1 MRTLLKEE
9 GKNLILL
16 VVGILIYDIGTHA
29 FVEPAQVAP
38 GGAIGV
44 ALLINHLTNLPI
56 GMLTMATNIPLLIL
70 AWFYLSRRFAVTTA
84 VTTAL
89 SSAVLDLAVAPV
101 CPVYVGDRF
110 LCSLYGGVVIGV
122 GMALIFLAGTTTG
135 GSDILGYLLQKKRP
149 QMSIGRA
156 LLLVDGV
163 VLVISIFV
171 FGNVDAALFGLITLF
186 AQTKVIDSII
196 YGGEVSTMA
205 TVITKRPEE
214 IAHRV
219 IVDLDRSATLLKAQG
234 AYSKEDT
241 TMLLCTVR
249 KSQFPRLKRIIYET
263 DPDAFMMATET
274 SEVLGFGFKE
284 LKEGN

>member
-1 MRTLLKEE
+1 MRTMLKKE
-9 GKNLILL
+9 GKNLVLL
-16 VVGILIYDIGTHA
+16 LVGILIYDIGTHA

-44 ALLINHLTNLPI
+44 ALLVNHLTNLPI
-56 GMLTMATNIPLLIL
+56 GMMTMATNIPLLIL

-89 SSAVLDLAVAPV
+89 SSLVLDVLVAPL
-101 CPVYVGDRF
+101 CPVYTGDRF

-156 LLLVDGV
+156 LLLVDGI
-163 VLVISIFV
+163 VLVVSIFV
-171 FGNVDAALFGLITLF
+171 FGNIDAALFGLVTLF
-186 AQTKVIDSII
+186 AQTKVIDGII

-205 TVITKRPEE
+205 TVVTKKPEA
-214 IAHRV
+214 IAERV

-241 TMLLCTVR
+241 TLLLCTVR
-249 KSQFPRLKRIIYET
+249 KSQFPRLKRIIYEV

-284 LKEGN
+284 LKEGG

>member
-1 MRTLLKEE
+1 MLKKE
-9 GKNLILL
+9 GKNLVLL
-16 VVGILIYDIGTHA
+16 LVGILIYDIGTHA

-44 ALLINHLTNLPI
+44 ALLVNHLTNLPI
-56 GMLTMATNIPLLIL
+56 GMMTMATNIPLLIL

-89 SSAVLDLAVAPV
+89 SSLVLDVLVAPL
-101 CPVYVGDRF
+101 CPVYIGDRF

-156 LLLVDGV
+156 LLLVDGI
-163 VLVISIFV
+163 VLVVSIFV
-171 FGNVDAALFGLITLF
+171 FGNIDAALFGLVTLF
-186 AQTKVIDSII
+186 AQTKVIDGII

-205 TVITKRPEE
+205 TVVTKNPEA
-214 IAHRV
+214 IAERV

-241 TMLLCTVR
+241 TLLLCTVR
-249 KSQFPRLKRIIYET
+249 KSQFPRLKRIIYEV

-284 LKEGN
+284 LKEGG

>member
-1 MRTLLKEE
+1 MRTMLKKE
-9 GKNLILL
+9 GKNLVLL
-16 VVGILIYDIGTHA
+16 LVGILIYDIGTHA

-44 ALLINHLTNLPI
+44 ALLVNHLTNLPI
-56 GMLTMATNIPLLIL
+56 GMMTMATNIPLLIL

-89 SSAVLDLAVAPV
+89 SSLVLDVLVAPL
-101 CPVYVGDRF
+101 CPVYTGDRF

-156 LLLVDGV
+156 LLLVDGI
-163 VLVISIFV
+163 VLVVSIFV
-171 FGNVDAALFGLITLF
+171 FGNIDAALFGLVTLF
-186 AQTKVIDSII
+186 AQTKVIDGII

-205 TVITKRPEE
+205 TVVTKNPEA
-214 IAHRV
+214 IAERV

-241 TMLLCTVR
+241 TLLLCTVR
-249 KSQFPRLKRIIYET
+249 KSQFPRLKRIIYEV

-284 LKEGN
+284 LKEGG

>member
-1 MRTLLKEE
+1 MLKKE
-9 GKNLILL
+9 GKNLVLL
-16 VVGILIYDIGTHA
+16 LVGILIYDIGTHA

-44 ALLINHLTNLPI
+44 ALLVNHLTNLPI
-56 GMLTMATNIPLLIL
+56 GMMTMATNIPLLIL

-89 SSAVLDLAVAPV
+89 SSLVLDVLVAPL
-101 CPVYVGDRF
+101 CPVYIGDRF

-122 GMALIFLAGTTTG
+122 GMALIFLAGTPTG

-156 LLLVDGV
+156 LLLVDGI
-163 VLVISIFV
+163 VLVVSIFV
-171 FGNVDAALFGLITLF
+171 FGNIDAALFGLVTLF
-186 AQTKVIDSII
+186 AQTKVIDGII

-205 TVITKRPEE
+205 TVVTKNPEA
-214 IAHRV
+214 IAERV

-241 TMLLCTVR
+241 TLLLCTVR
-249 KSQFPRLKRIIYET
+249 KSQFPRLKRIIYEV

-284 LKEGN
+284 LKEGG

>member
-1 MRTLLKEE
+1 MRTMLKKE
-9 GKNLILL
+9 GKNLVLL
-16 VVGILIYDIGTHA
+16 LVGILIYDIGTHA

-44 ALLINHLTNLPI
+44 ALLVNHLTNLPI
-56 GMLTMATNIPLLIL
+56 GMMTMATNIPLLIL
-70 AWFYLSRRFAVTTA
+70 AWFYLSLRFAVTTA

-89 SSAVLDLAVAPV
+89 SSLVLDVLVAPL
-101 CPVYVGDRF
+101 CPVYTVDRF
-110 LCSLYGGVVIGV
+110 LCSLYGGVVIVV

-156 LLLVDGV
+156 LLLVDGI
-163 VLVISIFV
+163 VLVVSIFV
-171 FGNVDAALFGLITLF
+171 FGNIDAALFGLVTLF
-186 AQTKVIDSII
+186 AQTKVIDGII

-205 TVITKRPEE
+205 TVVTKKPEA
-214 IAHRV
+214 IAERV

-241 TMLLCTVR
+241 TLLLCTVR
-249 KSQFPRLKRIIYET
+249 KSQFPRLKRIIYEV

-284 LKEGN
+284 LKEGG

>member
-44 ALLINHLTNLPI
+44 ALLINHLTDLPI

>member
-1 MRTLLKEE
+1 MKTMLKKE
-9 GKNLILL
+9 GKNLVLL
-16 VVGILIYDIGTHA
+16 LVGILIYDIGTHA

-44 ALLINHLTNLPI
+44 ALLVNHLTNLPI
-56 GMLTMATNIPLLIL
+56 GMMTMATNIPLLIL

-89 SSAVLDLAVAPV
+89 SSLVLDVLVAPL
-101 CPVYVGDRF
+101 CPVYTGDRF

-156 LLLVDGV
+156 LLLVDGI
-163 VLVISIFV
+163 VLVVSIFV
-171 FGNVDAALFGLITLF
+171 FGNIDAALFGLVTLF
-186 AQTKVIDSII
+186 AQTKVIDGII

-205 TVITKRPEE
+205 TVVTKKPEA
-214 IAHRV
+214 IAERV

-241 TMLLCTVR
+241 TLLLCTVR
-249 KSQFPRLKRIIYET
+249 KSQFPRLKRIIYEV

-284 LKEGN
+284 LKEGG

>member
-1 MRTLLKEE
+1 MRTMLKKE
-9 GKNLILL
+9 GKNLVLL
-16 VVGILIYDIGTHA
+16 LVGILIYDIGTHA

-44 ALLINHLTNLPI
+44 ALLVNHLTNLPI
-56 GMLTMATNIPLLIL
+56 GMMTMATNIPLLIL

-89 SSAVLDLAVAPV
+89 SSLVLDVLVAPL
-101 CPVYVGDRF
+101 CPVYTGDRF

-122 GMALIFLAGTTTG
+122 GMALILLAGTTTG

-156 LLLVDGV
+156 LLLVDGI
-163 VLVISIFV
+163 VLVVSIFV
-171 FGNVDAALFGLITLF
+171 FGNIDAALFGLVTLF
-186 AQTKVIDSII
+186 AQTKVIDGII

-205 TVITKRPEE
+205 TVVTKNPEA
-214 IAHRV
+214 IAERV

-241 TMLLCTVR
+241 TLLLCTVR
-249 KSQFPRLKRIIYET
+249 KSQFPRLKRIIYEV

-284 LKEGN
+284 LKEGG

>member
-1 MRTLLKEE
+1 MRTMLKKE
-9 GKNLILL
+9 GKNLVLL
-16 VVGILIYDIGTHA
+16 LVGILIYDIGTHA

-44 ALLINHLTNLPI
+44 ALLVNHLTNLPI
-56 GMLTMATNIPLLIL
+56 GMMTMATNIPLLIL
-70 AWFYLSRRFAVTTA
+70 AWFYLSRRFAVPTA

-89 SSAVLDLAVAPV
+89 SSLVLDVLVAPL
-101 CPVYVGDRF
+101 CPVYTGDRF

-156 LLLVDGV
+156 LLLVDGI
-163 VLVISIFV
+163 VLVVSIFV
-171 FGNVDAALFGLITLF
+171 FGNIDAALFGLVTLF
-186 AQTKVIDSII
+186 AQTKVIDGII

-205 TVITKRPEE
+205 TVVTKKPEA
-214 IAHRV
+214 IAERV

-241 TMLLCTVR
+241 TLLLCTVR
-249 KSQFPRLKRIIYET
+249 KSQFPRLKRIIYEV

-284 LKEGN
+284 LKEGG

>member
-44 ALLINHLTNLPI
+44 ALLINHLTDLPI

-171 FGNVDAALFGLITLF
+171 FGNVDAALFGLVTLF

>member
-101 CPVYVGDRF
+101 CPVYIGDRF

-171 FGNVDAALFGLITLF
+171 FGNVDAALFGLVTLF

-249 KSQFPRLKRIIYET
+249 KSQFPRLKR
-263 DPDAFMMATET
+263 ET

>member
-1 MRTLLKEE
+1 MRTMLKKE
-9 GKNLILL
+9 GKNLVLL
-16 VVGILIYDIGTHA
+16 LVGILIYDIGTHA

-44 ALLINHLTNLPI
+44 ALLVNHLTNLPI
-56 GMLTMATNIPLLIL
+56 GMMTMATNIPLLIL

-89 SSAVLDLAVAPV
+89 SSLVLDVLVAPI
-101 CPVYVGDRF
+101 CPVYTGDRF

-156 LLLVDGV
+156 LLLVDGI
-163 VLVISIFV
+163 VLVVSIFV
-171 FGNVDAALFGLITLF
+171 FGNIDAALFGLVTLF
-186 AQTKVIDSII
+186 AQTKVIDGII

-205 TVITKRPEE
+205 TVVTKNPEA
-214 IAHRV
+214 IAERV

-241 TMLLCTVR
+241 TLLLCTVR
-249 KSQFPRLKRIIYET
+249 KSQFPRLKRIIYEV

-284 LKEGN
+284 LKEGG

>member
-1 MRTLLKEE
+1 MRTMLKKE
-9 GKNLILL
+9 GKNLVLL
-16 VVGILIYDIGTHA
+16 LVGILIYDIGTHA

-44 ALLINHLTNLPI
+44 ALLVNHLTNLPI
-56 GMLTMATNIPLLIL
+56 GMMTMATNIPLLIL

-89 SSAVLDLAVAPV
+89 SSLVLDVLVAPL
-101 CPVYVGDRF
+101 CPVYTGDRF

-156 LLLVDGV
+156 LLLVHGI
-163 VLVISIFV
+163 VLVVSIFV
-171 FGNVDAALFGLITLF
+171 FGNIDAALFGLVTLF
-186 AQTKVIDSII
+186 AQTKVIDGII

-205 TVITKRPEE
+205 TVVTKKPEA
-214 IAHRV
+214 IAERV

-241 TMLLCTVR
+241 TLLLCTVR
-249 KSQFPRLKRIIYET
+249 KSQFPRLKRIIYEV

-284 LKEGN
+284 LKEGG

>member
-1 MRTLLKEE
+1 MRTMLKKE
-9 GKNLILL
+9 GKNLVLL
-16 VVGILIYDIGTHA
+16 LVGILIYDIGTHA

-44 ALLINHLTNLPI
+44 ALLVNHLTNLPI
-56 GMLTMATNIPLLIL
+56 GMMTMATNIPLLIL

-89 SSAVLDLAVAPV
+89 SSLVLDVLVAPL
-101 CPVYVGDRF
+101 CPVYTGDRF

-122 GMALIFLAGTTTG
+122 GMALIFLAGTTPG

-156 LLLVDGV
+156 LLLVDGI
-163 VLVISIFV
+163 VLVVSIFV
-171 FGNVDAALFGLITLF
+171 FGNIDAALFGLVTLF
-186 AQTKVIDSII
+186 AQTKVIDGII

-205 TVITKRPEE
+205 TVVTKNPEA
-214 IAHRV
+214 IAERV

-241 TMLLCTVR
+241 TLLLCTVR
-249 KSQFPRLKRIIYET
+249 KSQFPRLKRIIYEV

-284 LKEGN
+284 LKEGG

>member
-1 MRTLLKEE
+1 MRTMLKKE
-9 GKNLILL
+9 GKNLVLHL
-16 VVGILIYDIGTHA
+16 VGILIYDIGTHA

-44 ALLINHLTNLPI
+44 ALLVNHLTNLPI
-56 GMLTMATNIPLLIL
+56 GMMTMATNIPLLIL

-89 SSAVLDLAVAPV
+89 SSLVLDVLVAPL
-101 CPVYVGDRF
+101 CPVYTGDRF

-156 LLLVDGV
+156 LLLVDGI
-163 VLVISIFV
+163 VLVVSIFV
-171 FGNVDAALFGLITLF
+171 FGNIDAALFGLVTLF
-186 AQTKVIDSII
+186 AQTKVIDGII

-205 TVITKRPEE
+205 TVVTKNPEA
-214 IAHRV
+214 IAERV

-241 TMLLCTVR
+241 TLLLCTVR
-249 KSQFPRLKRIIYET
+249 KSQFPRLKRIIYEV

-284 LKEGN
+284 LKEGG

>member
-1 MRTLLKEE
+1 MRTMLKKE
-9 GKNLILL
+9 GKNLVLL
-16 VVGILIYDIGTHA
+16 LVGILIYDIGTHA
-29 FVEPAQVAP
+29 LVEPAQVAP

-44 ALLINHLTNLPI
+44 ALLVNHLTNLPI
-56 GMLTMATNIPLLIL
+56 GMMTMATNIPLLIL

-89 SSAVLDLAVAPV
+89 SSLVLDVLVAPL
-101 CPVYVGDRF
+101 CPVYTGDRF

-156 LLLVDGV
+156 LLLVDGI
-163 VLVISIFV
+163 VLVVSIFV
-171 FGNVDAALFGLITLF
+171 FGNIDAALFGLVTLF
-186 AQTKVIDSII
+186 AQTKVIDGII

-205 TVITKRPEE
+205 TVVTKNPEA
-214 IAHRV
+214 IAERV

-241 TMLLCTVR
+241 TLLLCTVR
-249 KSQFPRLKRIIYET
+249 KSQFPRLKRIIYEV

-284 LKEGN
+284 LKEGG

>member
-1 MRTLLKEE
+1 MKTMLKKE
-9 GKNLILL
+9 GKNLVLL
-16 VVGILIYDIGTHA
+16 LVGILIYDIGTHA

-44 ALLINHLTNLPI
+44 ALLVNHLTNLPI
-56 GMLTMATNIPLLIL
+56 GMMTMATNIPLLIL

-89 SSAVLDLAVAPV
+89 SSLVLDVLVAPL
-101 CPVYVGDRF
+101 CPVYTGDRF

-156 LLLVDGV
+156 LLLVDGI
-163 VLVISIFV
+163 VLVVSIFV
-171 FGNVDAALFGLITLF
+171 FGNIDAALFGLVTLF
-186 AQTKVIDSII
+186 AQTKVIDGII

-205 TVITKRPEE
+205 TVVTKNPEA
-214 IAHRV
+214 IAERV

-241 TMLLCTVR
+241 TLLLCTVR
-249 KSQFPRLKRIIYET
+249 KSQFPRLKRIIYEV

-284 LKEGN
+284 LKEGG

>member
-1 MRTLLKEE
+1 MVLL
-9 GKNLILL
+9 L
-16 VVGILIYDIGTHA
+16 VGILIYDIGTHA

-44 ALLINHLTNLPI
+44 ALLVNHLTNLPI
-56 GMLTMATNIPLLIL
+56 GMMTMATNIPLLIL

-89 SSAVLDLAVAPV
+89 SSLVLDVLVAPL
-101 CPVYVGDRF
+101 CPVYTGDRF

-156 LLLVDGV
+156 LLLVDGI
-163 VLVISIFV
+163 VLVVSIFV
-171 FGNVDAALFGLITLF
+171 FGNIDAALFGLVTLF
-186 AQTKVIDSII
+186 AQTKVIDGII

-205 TVITKRPEE
+205 TVVTKNPEA
-214 IAHRV
+214 IAERV

-241 TMLLCTVR
+241 TLLLCTVR
-249 KSQFPRLKRIIYET
+249 KSQFPRLKRIIYEV

-284 LKEGN
+284 LKEGG

>member
-1 MRTLLKEE
+1 MRTMLKKE
-9 GKNLILL
+9 GKNLVLL
-16 VVGILIYDIGTHA
+16 LVGILICDIGTHA

-44 ALLINHLTNLPI
+44 ALLVNHLTNLPI
-56 GMLTMATNIPLLIL
+56 GMMTMATNIPLLIL

-89 SSAVLDLAVAPV
+89 SSLVLDVLVAPL
-101 CPVYVGDRF
+101 CPVYTGDRF

-156 LLLVDGV
+156 LLLVDGI
-163 VLVISIFV
+163 VLVVSIFV
-171 FGNVDAALFGLITLF
+171 FGNIDAALFGLVTLF
-186 AQTKVIDSII
+186 AQTKVIDGII

-205 TVITKRPEE
+205 TVVTKNPEA
-214 IAHRV
+214 IAERV

-241 TMLLCTVR
+241 TLLLCTVR
-249 KSQFPRLKRIIYET
+249 KSQFPRLKRIIYEV

-284 LKEGN
+284 LKEGG

>member
-1 MRTLLKEE
+1 MRTMLKKE
-9 GKNLILL
+9 GKNLVLL
-16 VVGILIYDIGTHA
+16 LVGILIYDIGTHA

-44 ALLINHLTNLPI
+44 ALLVNHLTNLPI
-56 GMLTMATNIPLLIL
+56 GMMTMATNIPLLIL

-89 SSAVLDLAVAPV
+89 SSLVLDVLVAPL
-101 CPVYVGDRF
+101 CPVYIGDRF

-156 LLLVDGV
+156 LLLVDGI
-163 VLVISIFV
+163 VLVVSIFV
-171 FGNVDAALFGLITLF
+171 FGNIDAALFGLVTLF
-186 AQTKVIDSII
+186 AQTKVIDGII

-205 TVITKRPEE
+205 TVVTKNPEA
-214 IAHRV
+214 IAERV

-241 TMLLCTVR
+241 TLLLCTVR
-249 KSQFPRLKRIIYET
+249 KSQFPRLKRIIYEV

-284 LKEGN
+284 LKEGG

>member
-1 MRTLLKEE
+1 MLKKE
-9 GKNLILL
+9 GKNLVLL
-16 VVGILIYDIGTHA
+16 LVGILIYDIGTHA

-44 ALLINHLTNLPI
+44 ALLVNHLTNLPI
-56 GMLTMATNIPLLIL
+56 GMMTMATNIPLLIL

-89 SSAVLDLAVAPV
+89 SSLVLDVLVAPL
-101 CPVYVGDRF
+101 CPVYIGDRF

-156 LLLVDGV
+156 LLLVDGI
-163 VLVISIFV
+163 VLVVSIFV
-171 FGNVDAALFGLITLF
+171 FGNIDAALFGLVTLF
-186 AQTKVIDSII
+186 AQTKVIDGII

-205 TVITKRPEE
+205 TVVTKKPEA
-214 IAHRV
+214 IAERV

-241 TMLLCTVR
+241 TLLLCTVR
-249 KSQFPRLKRIIYET
+249 KSQFPRLKRIIYEV

-284 LKEGN
+284 LKEGG

>member
-1 MRTLLKEE
+1 M
-9 GKNLILL
+9 
-16 VVGILIYDIGTHA
+16 
-29 FVEPAQVAP
+29 AP

-44 ALLINHLTNLPI
+44 ALLVNHLTNLPI
-56 GMLTMATNIPLLIL
+56 GMMTMATNIPLLIL

-89 SSAVLDLAVAPV
+89 SSLVLDVLVAPL
-101 CPVYVGDRF
+101 CPVYTGDRF

-156 LLLVDGV
+156 LLLVDGI
-163 VLVISIFV
+163 VLVVSIFV
-171 FGNVDAALFGLITLF
+171 FGNIDAALFGLVTLF
-186 AQTKVIDSII
+186 AQTKVIDGII

-205 TVITKRPEE
+205 TVVTKKPEA
-214 IAHRV
+214 IAERV

-241 TMLLCTVR
+241 TLLLCTVR
-249 KSQFPRLKRIIYET
+249 KSQFPRLKRIIYEV

-284 LKEGN
+284 LKEGG

>member
-1 MRTLLKEE
+1 MRTLLKQE
-9 GKNLILL
+9 GKNLVLL
-16 VVGILIYDIGTHA
+16 AVGVLIYDIGTHA

-44 ALLINHLTNLPI
+44 ALLINHLTELPI

-70 AWFYLSRRFAVTTA
+70 PWSYLSPRFAITT
-84 VTTAL
+84 VISTAIC
-89 SSAVLDLAVAPV
+89 SAVLDILVAPV
-101 CPVYVGDRF
+101 CPIYIGDRF

-171 FGNVDAALFGLITLF
+171 FGNVDAALFGLVTLF

-205 TVITKRPEE
+205 TVVTKKPEE

-241 TMLLCTVR
+241 TLLLCTVR
-249 KSQFPRLKRIIYET
+249 KSQFPRLKRIIYEA
-263 DPDAFMMATET
+263 DPEAFMMATET

-284 LKEGN
+284 LKGEG

>member
-1 MRTLLKEE
+1 MRTMLKKE
-9 GKNLILL
+9 GKNLVLL
-16 VVGILIYDIGTHA
+16 LVGILIYDIGTHA

-44 ALLINHLTNLPI
+44 ALLVNHLTNLPI
-56 GMLTMATNIPLLIL
+56 GMMTMATNIPLLIL

-89 SSAVLDLAVAPV
+89 SSLVLDVLVAPL
-101 CPVYVGDRF
+101 CPVYTGDRF

-149 QMSIGRA
+149 QLSIGRA
-156 LLLVDGV
+156 LLLVDGI
-163 VLVISIFV
+163 VLVVSIFV
-171 FGNVDAALFGLITLF
+171 FGNIDAALFGLVTLF
-186 AQTKVIDSII
+186 AQTKVIDGII

-205 TVITKRPEE
+205 TVVTKNPEA
-214 IAHRV
+214 IAERV

-241 TMLLCTVR
+241 TLLLCTVR
-249 KSQFPRLKRIIYET
+249 KSQFPRLKRIIYEV

-284 LKEGN
+284 LKEGG